1 MTDALAE
8 ALSDINNPDTI
19 RQILTADSTNIE
31 QNSPALDNT
40 EQPKLTDL
48 YNRFLTRR
56 QDRSPSTRSQYKRTI
71 LHFIEFAEEG
81 GVTQPSKIS
90 TELVD
95 SYIDELQGNYDTDAT
110 IHTYTKN
117 VRSWLQWL
125 SKRNLCDES
134 VYRILDKEEIGL
146 SPAARDEA
154 LPAARANQLLRHLR
168 NKRRGTEVHAL
179 TELLWNAG
187 PRIGG
192 VHSVDLKDFDPE
204 NRELRFRHR
213 PETGTRLKNGDR
225 EDGTSGDGER
235 NVELSNRVVE
245 AIQHYIEIGRPD
257 VTDEHGREPLFT
269 TQYGRASR
277 STLRRWVYKATSC
290 RWISVET
297 GDQEC
302 DGSCCPDSDV
312 CSYSYYPHAIRRGA
326 IVHHLSGGL
335 RPDLASER
343 FDVSTKIIRKH
354 YDPRTKRQRRKDRA
368 ESVRNAWDAE

>member
-1 MTDALAE
+1 M
-8 ALSDINNPDTI
+8 
-19 RQILTADSTNIE
+19 
-31 QNSPALDNT
+31 
-40 EQPKLTDL
+40 
-48 YNRFLTRR
+48 TRR

-71 LHFIEFAEEG
+71 PHFIKFAEEQG
-81 GVTQPSKIS
+81 TLQPSEIS

-95 SYIDELQGNYDTDAT
+95 SYVDELQGSYDADAT

-125 SKRNLCDES
+125 SNRNLCDES

-154 LPAARANQLLRHLR
+154 IPSMRASQILQHLR
-168 NKRRGTEVHAL
+168 NKRRGTEIHAL
-179 TELLWNAG
+179 IELLWNAG

-192 VHSVDLKDFDPE
+192 VHSSDVEDFDPE

-213 PETGTRLKNGDR
+213 PETGTRLKNGDGADR
-225 EDGTSGDGER
+225 TSGDGER
-235 NVELSNRVVE
+235 NVELSDRVVE
-245 AIQHYIEIGRPD
+245 AIQLYIETTRPD
-257 VTDEHGREPLFT
+257 ITDEHGREPLFT
-269 TQYGRASR
+269 TQHGRASR

-290 RWISVET
+290 RWVSIEAE
-297 GDQEC
+297 DQVC

-312 CSYSYYPHAIRRGA
+312 CSHSYYPHAIRRGA

-354 YDPRTKRQRRKDRA
+354 YDPRTKRQRREDRA
-368 ESVRNAWDAE
+368 ESVRNAWEVD